1 MDVSWYAS
9 LCRSFVNVYLVFLCV
24 YYVWI
29 AVNSKRICDK
39 AHGLLCLPD
48 CLPVF
53 LYACLYISLSL
64 STIFVLIISLSIYM
78 YVYLFPSLFLPVSP
92 SLCLCMWLFLCLCL
106 PLSLSLCLFL
116 TELPSP

>member
-53 LYACLYISLSL
+53 LYACLCLALAFYHFRLNHQSVYLYVCISLS
-64 STIFVLIISLSIYM
+64 FSLS
-78 YVYLFPSLFLPVSP
+78 PRLPVSL
-92 SLCLCMWLFLCLCL
+92 SLYVAISL
-106 PLSLSLCLFL
+106 PLSLSLCLSVSFL
-116 TELPSP
+116 LNCL